1 MSVVPI
7 IRTCQWCLKYFNY
20 IFNVLRLKFALQII
34 IIKVSEIKVEG
45 LDEKNNLKLKNDL
58 KFLKFNNLFYIDKFT
73 ISRIINSNN
82 LVEDFS
88 VFKYYPS
95 AIEISIKKT
104 KFLAK
109 VKQNGFDYFLGSNG
123 KLIKDDYFNTE
134 VPVIFGNF
142 KNENFFALK
151 KSINDSGFDYNK
163 IKKLFFFKSGR
174 WDIETSSGLLIK
186 LPQKNVTDS
195 LKLAIKFQKNDTQ
208 NVISK
213 IDLRQQNQI
222 IIDEK

>member
-1 MSVVPI
+1 MPLQKSKKILIYLFLFFI
-7 IRTCQWCLKYFNY
+7 IGTFNNKNLTNLELMK
-20 IFNVLRLKFALQII
+20 I
-34 IIKVSEIKVEG
+34 SEIKVEG
-45 LDEKNNLKLKNDL
+45 LDEKSNLKLKNDL
-58 KFLKFNNLFYIDKFT
+58 KFLKLNNLFHIDKLA
-73 ISRIINSNN
+73 IRRVINSNN

-109 VKQNGFDYFLGSNG
+109 VKKNGLDYFLGSNG
-123 KLIKDDYFNTE
+123 KLIQDDYFNIE

-142 KNENFFALK
+142 NNENFFVLK
-151 KSINDSGFDYNK
+151 KAIKDSDFDYNN

-195 LKLAIKFQKNDTQ
+195 LKLAIKFFKDDTQ
-208 NVISK
+208 NLISR

-222 IIDEK
+222 IIDER

>member
-1 MSVVPI
+1 MPLQKSKKILVYLFLFFI
-7 IRTCQWCLKYFNY
+7 IGTLNNKNLA
-20 IFNVLRLKFALQII
+20 NLEL
-34 IIKVSEIKVEG
+34 IKVSEIKVEG

-195 LKLAIKFQKNDTQ
+195 LKLAIKFLKNDTQ

-222 IIDEK
+222 IIDER

>member
-1 MSVVPI
+1 MPLQKSKKILVYLFLFLI
-7 IRTCQWCLKYFNY
+7 IGTLNNKNLA
-20 IFNVLRLKFALQII
+20 NLEL
-34 IIKVSEIKVEG
+34 IKISEIKVEG

-58 KFLKFNNLFYIDKFT
+58 KFLKFDNLFYIDKLT
-73 ISRIINSNN
+73 ITRIINSNN

-95 AIEISIKKT
+95 AIEISIQKT

-151 KSINDSGFDYNK
+151 KAINDSGFHYNN

-186 LPQKNVTDS
+186 LPHKNVTDS
-195 LKLAIKFQKNDTQ
+195 LKLAIKFLKNDTQ

-222 IIDEK
+222 IIDER

>member
-1 MSVVPI
+1 MPLQKSKKILVYLFLFLI
-7 IRTCQWCLKYFNY
+7 IGTLNNKNLA
-20 IFNVLRLKFALQII
+20 NLEL
-34 IIKVSEIKVEG
+34 IKISEIKVEG

-186 LPQKNVTDS
+186 LPHKNVTDS
-195 LKLAIKFQKNDTQ
+195 LKLAIKFLKNDTQ

>member
-1 MSVVPI
+1 MPLQKSKKILVYLFLFFI
-7 IRTCQWCLKYFNY
+7 IGTLNNKNLA
-20 IFNVLRLKFALQII
+20 NLEL
-34 IIKVSEIKVEG
+34 IKVSEIKVEG

-88 VFKYYPS
+88 VFKYCPS

-186 LPQKNVTDS
+186 LPHKNVTDS
-195 LKLAIKFQKNDTQ
+195 LKLAIKFLKNDTQ

-222 IIDEK
+222 IIDER